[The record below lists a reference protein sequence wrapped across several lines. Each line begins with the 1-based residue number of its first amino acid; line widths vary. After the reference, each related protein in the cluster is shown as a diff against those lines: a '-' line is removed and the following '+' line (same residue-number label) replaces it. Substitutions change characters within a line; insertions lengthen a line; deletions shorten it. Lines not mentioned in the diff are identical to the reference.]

1 MLTEKQIIEIIAKAV
16 ETADENV
23 TIDSTWHTLDNWDSL
38 TQLVI
43 LDLLDRATKGKSN
56 HVPELATS
64 FTIRDI
70 LENLKNADLLDV
82 VN

>member
-23 TIDSTWHTLDNWDSL
+23 TIDSTWHTVDNWDSL
-38 TQLVI
+38 TQLAI
-43 LDLLDRATKGKSN
+43 LDLLDRATEGKSN

>member
-16 ETADENV
+16 ETANENI
-23 TIDSTWHTLDNWDSL
+23 TIDSTWDTVDNWDSL
-38 TQLVI
+38 TQLTI
-43 LDLLDRATKGKSN
+43 LALLDRATEGKSN
-56 HVPELATS
+56 HVPELASS

-70 LENLKNADLLDV
+70 LENLKKADLLDV